1 MAIQKKHG
9 KGRLDKWYKLAK
21 EKGYR
26 ARAAFKLIQLN
37 KKYGFLEKSK
47 VLLDL
52 CAAPGSWCQV
62 AAETMP
68 VSSLIIGVDLSPIKP
83 IPKVITFQS
92 DITTEKCR
100 ATIRGHLKTWKADTV
115 LHDGAPNVGTAWVQ
129 DSFNQ
134 AELALQA
141 MRLAT
146 DFLIEGG
153 TFVTKVFRSK
163 DYNSLLWVFNQ
174 LFTKVEATKPP
185 SSRNVSAEIFVVC
198 RGFKAPK
205 RIDPRLLDPR
215 TVFAELADPTPNN
228 EAKVYNPEIK
238 KRKRGG
244 YEDDE
249 MLQFKELPAS
259 EFINTTDPIA
269 ILGQY
274 NKLTLEGAS
283 NGDVALA
290 ALNKLPE
297 TTDEIRICCQDLK
310 VLGRKEFKM
319 LLKWRLRV
327 REIFGFP
334 SKKTAKKTLIEE
346 AEEVTTMEPM
356 DEELKIQEELQAL
369 KDKESSKKKRERR
382 RANEQKQKEI
392 VRMQL
397 NMTAPMDIGM
407 EDAGP
412 VGEGAMFALKTLDQ
426 SSAVKRIAKGKM
438 ALIKEDEAKKDHDSG
453 LGSSADTDEEED
465 EEEDRL
471 ERELDGMYEQYKE
484 RKGERDAKYRA
495 KRLREDGEDGEW
507 EGVSADEKGVS
518 DDELLEED
526 SDEDEDDEEEE
537 DLAKK
542 ALIRDLDGAPA
553 ADGLSKRATR
563 FFNQDIFKDV
573 AELLDDEEELEEESE
588 QKPEIT
594 QEDEADAM
602 EVDGDDASSV
612 EDVPAPKATKQ
623 KKQKA
628 PAPVSDS
635 ESDNADFEI
644 VKNDWKDEAEDDES
658 DWEDEHKRRKDPRP
672 GKPSETTDILIT
684 PFSTNS
690 WIEIDIITA
699 EAMTLAHELATG
711 KKSTQDLVDDGFNKH
726 ALKDRDG
733 LPDWFIE
740 DESKHDRPQRPITKA
755 AAQAIQEK
763 TRAYNARPIKKVR
776 EAKARKKFHAA
787 QRLEKLKKKSDLL
800 AAEEGMTEKEKAS
813 SIAKLMAKASKAK
826 PRKPLRVVVAKGIN
840 RGKSGRPQGVKGR
853 YKMVDPRMRKDMR
866 AMKRVAAKSKKR

>member
-68 VSSLIIGVDLSPIKP
+68 VNSIIIGVDLSPIKP

-134 AELALQA
+134 AELTLQA
-141 MRLAT
+141 MRLAC

-198 RGFKAPK
+198 RGYKAPK
-205 RIDPRLLDPR
+205 KMDPRFLDPKS
-215 TVFAELADPTPNN
+215 VFAELADAAPNN

-244 YEDDE
+244 YEEGDWT
-249 MLQFKELPAS
+249 QFKELPAS
-259 EFINTTDPIA
+259 EFINTADPIA

-274 NKLTLEGAS
+274 NKLSFEQS
-283 NGDVALA
+283 KNGDVALA
-290 ALNKLPE
+290 ALDKLPE
-297 TTDEIRICCQDLK
+297 TTDEIRVCCNDLK

-319 LLKWRLRV
+319 LLRWRLRV

-334 SKKTAKKTLIEE
+334 SKKTAAKAAAA
-346 AEEVTTMEPM
+346 AEEEVAEAEPM
-356 DEELKIQEELQAL
+356 DEELRIQEELQAI
-369 KDKESSKKKRERR
+369 KDRENTKKKRERR
-382 RANEQKQKEI
+382 KANEQKQKEI

-407 EDAGP
+407 EEAGP
-412 VGEGAMFALKTLDQ
+412 LGEGAMFSLKTVDQ
-426 SSAVKRIAKGKM
+426 TDALRRIAKGKM
-438 ALIKEDEAKKDHDSG
+438 ALLKEDEARRNRDSG
-453 LGSSADTDEEED
+453 LGTSPESDEESD

-471 ERELDGMYEQYKE
+471 ERELDAMYEQYNS

-495 KRLREDGEDGEW
+495 KRARAEHEDGEW
-507 EGVSADEKGVS
+507 EGLSADEQR
-518 DDELLEED
+518 DDDSEVLEED
-526 SDEDEDDEEEE
+526 SDEEDDEDDEV
-537 DLAKK
+537 AKK
-542 ALIRDLDGAPA
+542 PLIHDLDNMPA
-553 ADGLSKRATR
+553 GADGLSKRATR
-563 FFNQDIFKDV
+563 FFSQDIFKDV
-573 AELLDDEEELEEESE
+573 AGLISDEEDEEEEIKKEKGAAEDVADTVELDAEDSDDGIPSLQE
-588 QKPEIT
+588 QKAIIKKMKLK
-594 QEDEADAM
+594 QQK
-602 EVDGDDASSV
+602 GGV
-612 EDVPAPKATKQ
+612 EDGAKDFQVVKDNTKED
-623 KKQKA
+623 
-628 PAPVSDS
+628 SDS
-635 ESDNADFEI
+635 ESDWEEEDKR
-644 VKNDWKDEAEDDES
+644 KNQK
-658 DWEDEHKRRKDPRP
+658 KP
-672 GKPSETTDILIT
+672 GELGKVTLDTDSSL
-684 PFSTNS
+684 
-690 WIEIDIITA
+690 
-699 EAMTLAHELATG
+699 HELTPSSFRHRYHHSRSHDSGPRACNWPKDQVRSDG
-711 KKSTQDLVDDGFNKH
+711 RWLQQACAQGQRRSTRLVH
-726 ALKDRDG
+726 
-733 LPDWFIE
+733 
-740 DESKHDRPQRPITKA
+740 
-755 AAQAIQEK
+755 
-763 TRAYNARPIKKVR
+763 
-776 EAKARKKFHAA
+776 
-787 QRLEKLKKKSDLL
+787 
-800 AAEEGMTEKEKAS
+800 
-813 SIAKLMAKASKAK
+813 
-826 PRKPLRVVVAKGIN
+826 
-840 RGKSGRPQGVKGR
+840 
-853 YKMVDPRMRKDMR
+853 
-866 AMKRVAAKSKKR
+866 